1 MTSQPESNFT
11 PEQLTLSE
19 TVREIEMHVAQGG
32 WDGPTRVFAL
42 VRTAEA
48 LRTSPELAQQLPDVV
63 ASSEQ
68 NPNHLISIEQEDL
81 PPAETL
87 EELLGSLSWPDSV
100 HGAAVVVERFILP
113 PEAEADMPT
122 DPDEALAYLTAHP
135 ERQEVRLAVAA
146 MRGGPSWCA
155 IRSRQNDNAESVGL
169 GPDLVPGL
177 IEAVRAT
184 LA

>member
-1 MTSQPESNFT
+1 MTSQPEANFT

-19 TVREIEMHVAQGG
+19 TVREIEMHVAKGG

-42 VRTAEA
+42 VRSTDA
-48 LRTSPELAQQLPDVV
+48 LKTSPELADQLPDIV
-63 ASSEQ
+63 ASAEQ

-113 PEAEADMPT
+113 PAAEEQMPS
-122 DPDEALAYLTAHP
+122 DPDEALAYLNDHP
-135 ERQEVRLAVAA
+135 DRQEVRLAVATL
-146 MRGGPSWCA
+146 RGGPSWCA
-155 IRSRQNDNAESVGL
+155 VRSRQNDNAESVGL

-184 LA
+184 LQ